1 MPSPLALIAG
11 SGRFPFYVAQ
21 EARRQGRS
29 VVAMGIQGWSDPSL
43 AGAVD
48 AYEEIPIGQLGRL
61 LDRLRSHGARE
72 AIMAGK
78 VTKAVLLEQQ
88 ATFDEELRG
97 LLRRV
102 GEASAPALLGAV
114 ARRLADAGIT
124 VLDSAAF
131 LQPHLCPP
139 RVLTARGPTASEQA
153 DIQVG
158 LRAAQVLATH
168 DIGQTAVV
176 KGQVVIAV
184 EALEGTD
191 ATVRRAHA
199 LAGDGLVVVKV
210 ASPQQDRRFDL
221 PVIGMTTLEV
231 LADSGVSCLALEAGT
246 TLLLERDALIAAAD
260 QARLCVVGI
269 LPHGA

>member
-1 MPSPLALIAG
+1 MSSPLALIAG

-43 AGAVD
+43 VGVVD
-48 AYEEIPIGQLGRL
+48 AYEEVPIGQLSRL
-61 LDRLRSHGARE
+61 IDRLKIHGARE

-78 VTKAVLLEQQ
+78 VTKAVLLDPQ

-102 GEASAPALLGAV
+102 GETSAPALLGAV

-124 VLDSAAF
+124 VLDSATF
-131 LQPHLCPP
+131 LQPQLCPP
-139 RVLTARGPTASEQA
+139 RVLTARAPTASEQA

-158 LRAAQVLATH
+158 LRAAQALATH
-168 DIGQTAVV
+168 DIGQTVV
-176 KGQVVIAV
+176 VRERVVVAV

-191 ATVRRAHA
+191 AAVRRAHA

-231 LADSGVSCLALEAGT
+231 LAGSGVSCLALEAGT

-260 QARLCVVGI
+260 AAHLCVVGI